1 MQVNDKFLKKINLI
15 FLIILIFLSPGLAQ
29 SKDIKNK
36 LIEHNNSLRNVSI
49 IFLQTDGATLE
60 EGFIYIGKERIRVD
74 YSFPNKIT
82 IVLSEKKGMY
92 VNHELE
98 ESQFFNVNKTFVK
111 IYYKLFRDKNF
122 FKKASIEIDND
133 KIIVKKKY
141 LVENTTYPIE
151 IIYENNPVK
160 LKKIKIEQSEKEHT
174 LSLVSYQYAD
184 EFRDGFFA
192 LIDPYL

>member
-1 MQVNDKFLKKINLI
+1 
-15 FLIILIFLSPGLAQ
+15 
-29 SKDIKNK
+29 
-36 LIEHNNSLRNVSI
+36 
-49 IFLQTDGATLE
+49 
-60 EGFIYIGKERIRVD
+60 
-74 YSFPNKIT
+74 
-82 IVLSEKKGMY
+82 MY